1 MKNISEA
8 IISNRL
14 RYLIGMDKYRSRQR
28 EAILAG
34 EVIRRG
40 RVAVVIVGE
49 GGDEAWQKAVGI
61 FSATNELLKMIGSS
75 AVAKLTITPRRYA
88 IELETHQ

>member
-1 MKNISEA
+1 MKTIPDT

-14 RYLIGMDKYRSRQR
+14 RHLIGLDKYRSRQH

-49 GGDEAWQKAVGI
+49 GGEDAWYKAVGI
-61 FSATNELLKMIGSS
+61 FSATNELLKMIGSN
-75 AVAKLTITPRRYA
+75 AEAKLTITSRRYT
-88 IELETHQ
+88 IELEAPQ